1 MINRLL
7 RVFAVLGGLGVLAAC
22 ETREPSTQPP
32 SAAARPT
39 NAAREDWSLYSAK
52 PNAQDELIVDDTAI
66 AAAHTDWPLVVA
78 QLMELRRSGKTL
90 DVRLALRNEG
100 VELQKPMFLL
110 GDVYLID
117 RAAAIRYGIMR
128 DEGRFLATTNT
139 EQPDRFYKDV
149 EPGQTIIAA
158 MKFAAPPP
166 EVKLVDL
173 EIPNIRLLERLQI
186 QDH

>member
-1 MINRLL
+1 L
-7 RVFAVLGGLGVLAAC
+7 VLGVLAAC
-22 ETREPSTQPP
+22 EAREQPADQPP

-39 NAAREDWSLYSAK
+39 TAAREDWSLYSAK
-52 PNAQDELIVDDTAI
+52 PNAQDELIVDDKAI

-110 GDVYLID
+110 GDVYVID
-117 RAAAIRYGIMR
+117 KSSAIRYGIMR
-128 DEGRFLATTNT
+128 EDGRFMATTNA

-149 EPGQTIIAA
+149 EPGQTIVAL
-158 MKFAAPPP
+158 MRFAAPPP
-166 EVKLVDL
+166 EVTLVDL
-173 EIPNIRLLERLQI
+173 EIPNIRALERLTI
-186 QDH
+186 QDQ